1 MHSTTISN
9 NIFSYLADIGVECV
23 FLVPGG
29 GNMFLIDAVGAE
41 PRIKFIPTHHEQS
54 AVIAAEYY
62 SRKTGKLGVAL
73 VTTGPGSTNAVTG
86 IAGAWFDSVPVLV
99 LAGQVKVADYNVEG
113 RLRQRG
119 PQEIDLVSMVKKIT
133 KMAKTCFCVEEVQND
148 LETAIKLAQSGRCGP
163 VVLEIPL
170 DIQSAVFDWHDLKI
184 SDNQKIANSPGDVAD
199 MEAIESECLWFSNVL
214 KEAERPLIIVGS
226 GVKTSKQNEVLKQ
239 LISLKRI
246 PVSLTWP
253 TTDFLS
259 FDNALNAGRFGIVAK
274 RHANFIIQKSDVILV
289 LGSRLDNIQTAFN
302 LDVFGK
308 NAQVIIVDVDL
319 AELEK
324 MPDRFHKIQAD
335 LRDFIPLLSS
345 VMSKDKV
352 PKSRESWLK
361 EIANLRDRFES
372 ETFKSSSQE
381 RGRISIYDFVN
392 ILSDSFSGGEIVV
405 TGSSGLA
412 IEVFYTHFRNRGG
425 QWIGLTTGLGAM
437 GYGLPAL
444 LGVAAATNE
453 KVYLFESDGSLMM
466 NLQELQSLKTL
477 NVPVTIFLQN
487 NDGYAS
493 IRATQ
498 ENYFEGRFV
507 GTGPSS
513 KLEIPSIKKVA
524 LGFGFEYMAINNL
537 KDIKN
542 NISDALKTN
551 GLLICEV
558 FLKRDEKL
566 MPKCSVIRTN
576 DNQLLSAPLEDM
588 SPLLE
593 LDDIKGIMGGKVD
606 QMSLRIRGKDN

>member
-1 MHSTTISN
+1 MPSTTISN

-29 GNMFLIDAVGAE
+29 GNMFLIDAVGTE
-41 PRIKFIPTHHEQS
+41 PRIKFVATHHEQA

-62 SRKTGKLGVAL
+62 SRKTGKLGVAV

-113 RLRQRG
+113 KLRQRG

-133 KMAKTCFCVEEVQND
+133 KMAKTCFRATEVPND
-148 LETAIKLAQSGRCGP
+148 LGTAVNLARSGRCGP
-163 VVLEIPL
+163 VVLELPL
-170 DIQSAVFDWHDLKI
+170 DVQSAVIDWPKKEPSEAQYI
-184 SDNQKIANSPGDVAD
+184 TQFSEKNSSEIQSKCSLVAR
-199 MEAIESECLWFSNVL
+199 MLA
-214 KEAERPLIIVGS
+214 EAERPLIVVGY
-226 GVKTSKQNEVLKQ
+226 GVKTSRQTKTLKKFISRNQ
-239 LISLKRI
+239 L

-259 FDNALNAGRFGIVAK
+259 FDNALNAGRFGVVAK
-274 RHANFIIQKSDVILV
+274 RHANFIIQKSDAILV

-302 LDVFGK
+302 LNAFGK
-308 NAQVIIVDVDL
+308 NARVVIVDIDL

-324 MPDRFHKIQAD
+324 MPQRFEKIHSD
-335 LRDFIPLLSS
+335 LSKFIPSLSIA
-345 VMSKDKV
+345 MIGNEV
-352 PKSRESWLK
+352 PGPRQNWIK
-361 EIANLRDRFES
+361 EIARLREKFES
-372 ETFKSSSQE
+372 ETFKSSSHE
-381 RGRISIYDFVN
+381 KGRISIYDFVN
-392 ILSDSFSGGEIVV
+392 ILSDSFSGGEIIV

-412 IEVFYTHFRNRGG
+412 IEVFYTHFRNYGD

-444 LGVAAATNE
+444 LGVAAATND

-477 NVPVTIFLQN
+477 DHPVTIFVQN

-498 ENYFEGRFV
+498 ENYFAGRFV

-513 KLEIPSIKKVA
+513 QLEIPSIEKVA
-524 LGFGFEYMAINNL
+524 LGFGFEYMSISSLENITKNISEA
-537 KDIKN
+537 IKN
-542 NISDALKTN
+542 K
-551 GLLICEV
+551 GLMICEV
-558 FLKRDEKL
+558 FLHRDERL
-566 MPKCSVIRTN
+566 MPKCSVIRTK

-593 LDDIKGIMGGKVD
+593 LEDIQCIMGGQVD
-606 QMSLRIRGKDN
+606 QMSLKIRSKDM